1 MLDLRKSLCSLIH
14 SQVVKWCYLNG
25 NQKQITQHFY
35 SYIYLY
41 KNTKLKKKKKKKK
54 VSIGKQFRSNPISF
68 ISISNASVAYISG
81 QYRFQVKN
89 NININLL
96 IKYKMEMVTEEEEIC
111 ASLCE
116 EEDLIFKD

>member
-1 MLDLRKSLCSLIH
+1 M
-14 SQVVKWCYLNG
+14 
-25 NQKQITQHFY
+25 
-35 SYIYLY
+35 
-41 KNTKLKKKKKKKK
+41 
-54 VSIGKQFRSNPISF
+54 
-68 ISISNASVAYISG
+68 AYISG

-116 EEDLIFKD
+116 EEDLIFKDWKVAISWNVLPTIS